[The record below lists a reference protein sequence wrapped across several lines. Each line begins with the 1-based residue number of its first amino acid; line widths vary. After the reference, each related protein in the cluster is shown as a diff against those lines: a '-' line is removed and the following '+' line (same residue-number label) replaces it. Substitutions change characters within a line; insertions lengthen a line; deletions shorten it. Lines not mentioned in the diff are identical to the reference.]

1 MSQPLP
7 PYAPMPPQGPPPQG
21 PPAGGDADATQY
33 IPPVASTSA
42 APGVLPPKASAE
54 STQFPGAQPL
64 PQGPDVQATQYLPP
78 VAPGSAAAPTAQ
90 IPPVPTGAP
99 YGIRPGAPGD
109 RQPPAEFDNLF
120 RESGGGTPHVADA
133 TQQLPRF
140 ADQPQHQQH
149 QPHPAYQRPPQSP
162 QRAYAPYK
170 PQAPDPDAGR
180 RRSSRVPLIAAVV
193 VGCAVLGLGVSAVMF
208 GGDGDDD
215 AKNAGASKNVAAGSP
230 APSQTSKSPSAPT
243 DPAEP
248 QAKAL
253 DKLLADSNNSRD
265 SVIRSVENIKQC
277 KNLDQAAADLR
288 AAANQRRGLV
298 TRLQGLTVDQLP
310 DHARLTAS
318 LTEAWQASATAD
330 DHYAAWA
337 DQTKGEKGCKDGK
350 ARGTKQLA
358 KGNRA
363 SGEATKAKRE
373 ASGLWN
379 AIAKKYGLTERRS
392 DQL

>member
-1 MSQPLP
+1 
-7 PYAPMPPQGPPPQG
+7 MPR
-21 PPAGGDADATQY
+21 
-33 IPPVASTSA
+33 
-42 APGVLPPKASAE
+42 
-54 STQFPGAQPL
+54 
-64 PQGPDVQATQYLPP
+64 
-78 VAPGSAAAPTAQ
+78 
-90 IPPVPTGAP
+90 GAP

-120 RESGGGTPHVADA
+120 RESGGGAPHVADA

-140 ADQPQHQQH
+140 ADQPQHQPTAGH
-149 QPHPAYQRPPQSP
+149 QPPPQTP
-162 QRAYAPYK
+162 QNGYAPYE
-170 PQAPDPDAGR
+170 PQTPEPDTSR

-193 VGCAVLGLGVSAVMF
+193 VGCAVLGLGVSAVVF
-208 GGDGDDD
+208 GGDDDPE
-215 AKNAGASKNVAAGSP
+215 NAGAGQNVAAGSA
-230 APSQTSKSPSAPT
+230 APSPASQSPSAPA

-277 KNLDQAAADLR
+277 QNLDQAAADLR
-288 AAANQRRGLV
+288 AAANQRRGMV

-310 DHARLTAS
+310 DHAKLTAS

-337 DQTKGEKGCKDGK
+337 NQTKGKKGCKDGQ
-350 ARGTKQLA
+350 ARGTKELA
-358 KGNRA
+358 RGNKA
-363 SGEATKAKRE
+363 SGDATKAKQE

-379 AIAKKYGLTERRS
+379 VIAKKYDLTERRS